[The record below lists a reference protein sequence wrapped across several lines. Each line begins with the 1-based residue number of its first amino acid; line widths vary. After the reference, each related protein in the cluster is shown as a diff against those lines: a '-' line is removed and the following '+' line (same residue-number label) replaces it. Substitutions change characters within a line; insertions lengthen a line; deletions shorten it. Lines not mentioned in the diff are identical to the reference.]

1 MSFIIIDED
10 VEMAEVPAP
19 QEVSNDGV
27 FTVTVGPAIRTT
39 TTNNVADEKTVSFQP
54 CPRIN
59 CGLAIRKGVLYLYG
73 GMFEQGEK
81 QITLNDFY
89 SIDIKKFNEWKTIIE
104 DKNSEL
110 SWVGSDSEEEES
122 SDSEDSESEEE
133 ED

>member
-1 MSFIIIDED
+1 MKTP
-10 VEMAEVPAP
+10 VEKE
-19 QEVSNDGV
+19 SL
-27 FTVTVGPAIRTT
+27 
-39 TTNNVADEKTVSFQP
+39 FQP

-59 CGLAIRKGVLYLYG
+59 CGLAIKKGVLYLYG
-73 GMFEQGEK
+73 GMFEQGQK

-110 SWVGSDSEEEES
+110 SWVGSESEDSCDSEEDSTTEED
-122 SDSEDSESEEE
+122 SDSE